1 MSYKKVLSARLIE
14 VFVWPQNDPGTTL
27 HNYYD
32 SIIMAKRLVTPCS
45 TTTIYCNELNRT
57 QSDELFKSP
66 TGKFSFH

>member
-1 MSYKKVLSARLIE
+1 MSCEKLLSASLIE

-45 TTTIYCNELNRT
+45 TTTIYSNE
-57 QSDELFKSP
+57 
-66 TGKFSFH
+66 